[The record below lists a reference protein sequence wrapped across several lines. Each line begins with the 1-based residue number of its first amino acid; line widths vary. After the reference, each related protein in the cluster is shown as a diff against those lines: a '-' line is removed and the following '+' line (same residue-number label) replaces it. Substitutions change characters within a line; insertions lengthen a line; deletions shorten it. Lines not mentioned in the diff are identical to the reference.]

1 MWFVSVELSMADEA
15 SATVQIDKNG
25 RVTIP
30 KSTRKALD
38 IDGKTAHLD
47 LDIRVLERTE
57 DDPDG

>member
-1 MWFVSVELSMADEA
+1 MADEA
-15 SATVQIDKNG
+15 SATVQIDENG

-30 KSTRKALD
+30 KSTRKALN

-57 DDPDG
+57 EDPDG